1 MFFSKLPAG
10 KYIQMTIFRNLLLLK
25 LVFCTVFKCIVHLSI
40 NTVKKST
47 IIYTYGTSSQN
58 IFFYQFY
65 FCLKS
70 LEQTRKFIH
79 QNPIPVLRDWWAS
92 YLCLEFC
99 PVTKAQWAMGCPQQ
113 CPVLAKQT
121 NLLMCLWILRDA
133 GSDKASILK
142 LTSVAHTHLYT
153 MINKNETNKGPWATS
168 LTWETTHLSFQLR
181 WAKY

>member
-1 MFFSKLPAG
+1 MSIVLCTGTCTLQKAKYFFISQNCQLASTNKWQFLG
-10 KYIQMTIFRNLLLLK
+10 IYYFWNL
-25 LVFCTVFKCIVHLSI
+25 VFKCIVLLSI

-47 IIYTYGTSSQN
+47 LIYTYGTSSQH
-58 IFFYQFY
+58 IYFYQFY

-142 LTSVAHTHLYT
+142 LY
-153 MINKNETNKGPWATS
+153 NDK
-168 LTWETTHLSFQLR
+168 
-181 WAKY
+181 